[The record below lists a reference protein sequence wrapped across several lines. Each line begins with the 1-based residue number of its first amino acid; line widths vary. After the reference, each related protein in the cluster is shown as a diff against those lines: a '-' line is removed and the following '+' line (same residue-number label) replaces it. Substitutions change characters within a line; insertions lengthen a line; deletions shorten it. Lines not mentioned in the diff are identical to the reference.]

1 MSQKKIPHY
10 YQMDSSDCGPTC
22 LRIIAKY
29 YNHELN
35 LEYLR
40 TICNTTSAG
49 TSLAS
54 LKSGAES
61 IGFETIALE
70 IHCNELTTLPL
81 PCILY
86 VRNSHY
92 VVLYDFNKKNVTISD
107 PAFGRIKYSH
117 EEVIKLF
124 CGENAN
130 GIVLL
135 LKPTS
140 SFSKTIN
147 HSSNLNKLKFLKKY
161 LIKFKKKYLLLGIIS
176 LSSLGFQLFLPYI
189 SQKVIDYGI
198 EGRNINL
205 VVLLL
210 FAGICLQTGN
220 IGSNYFK
227 NMLLLNISSFVNI
240 NLISDYIDK
249 LLRLPIKYFHSRT
262 NGDILQRIYDHQKIE
277 SFLSN
282 STLSLII
289 SFANLFIFSI
299 ILIHYNTNI
308 FLLFFTS
315 SILYVIWVVSFIKK
329 RKRLEYQ
336 KFNSLSENQTHTIQL
351 IQGIQDIKLN
361 NCEKLWR
368 NNWRNYQ
375 EAIYKINRNTQ
386 KIFQYQN
393 NGGKIILIFRDA
405 YITYYLA
412 ELIISGQLSIGV
424 MFAVLY
430 IVGQVS
436 NPLESIVDVLKSA
449 QDASISIERSIEVSN
464 LPGEQSS
471 FNLITIKNREI
482 NSNIELNNVSYSY
495 INDFNFFSLNNICC
509 EIFKGKITA
518 IVGHSGCGKS
528 TLIKLLLGLYYPDS
542 GSISIEGVNIKNLE
556 INQWRSNSGSVIQD
570 GFIFSGSIAK
580 NICMSDDYDH
590 QKLIESIKLANFYDF
605 VLKLPNRYETKLG
618 SEGLRLSQGQK
629 QRILIA
635 RAIYKYPNYLFL
647 DEATNALDS
656 ENEMIILNNIKNHFK
671 NKTIVISA
679 HRLSTIKNVD
689 QIIVLEGGN
698 LTEIGTHDELI
709 KNKKVYYKL
718 FKNQFELG
726 I

>member
-1 MSQKKIPHY
+1 M
-10 YQMDSSDCGPTC
+10 
-22 LRIIAKY
+22 
-29 YNHELN
+29 N

-40 TICNTTSAG
+40 SICQTTMAG

-54 LKSGAES
+54 LKNGAET

-70 IHCNELTTLPL
+70 INCCELATLPL
-81 PCILY
+81 PCILH
-86 VRNSHY
+86 VRNNHY
-92 VVLYDFNKKNVTISD
+92 VVLHEFNKKNATISD
-107 PAFGRIKYSH
+107 PAFGRIRYLH
-117 EEVIKLF
+117 EEVINLF
-124 CGENAN
+124 CGENTN

-147 HSSNLNKLKFLKKY
+147 HSSNTNKLRYLKKY
-161 LIKFKKKYLLLGIIS
+161 LIKFKKKYLILGMIS
-176 LSSLGFQLFLPYI
+176 LSSLIFQIFIPYI

-198 EGRNINL
+198 KEGNINL
-205 VVLLL
+205 VILLL

-220 IGSNYFK
+220 IVSNYFK
-227 NMLLLNISSFVNI
+227 NMLLLNISSLVNI

-289 SFANLFIFSI
+289 SFVNLFIFSI
-299 ILIHYNTNI
+299 ILILYNTNI

-315 SILYVIWVVSFIKK
+315 SVLYVIWVVSFIKQ

-336 KFNSLSENQTHTIQL
+336 KFNSLSENQTQTIQL
-351 IQGIQDIKLN
+351 IQGIQDIKSN
-361 NCEKLWR
+361 NCEKLWG

-375 EAIYKINRNTQ
+375 EVIYNINIKTQ
-386 KIFQYQN
+386 KIYQYQN

-405 YITYYLA
+405 FITYYLA

-436 NPLESIVDVLKSA
+436 NPLEKIVDVLKSA

-464 LPGEQSS
+464 LPVEQSS
-471 FNLITIKNREI
+471 SNLVTIKNGEI

-495 INDFNFFSLNNICC
+495 INDFNLFSLNNISCK
-509 EIFKGKITA
+509 ITKGKITA

-528 TLIKLLLGLYYPDS
+528 ALIKLLLGLYYPDS
-542 GSISIEGVNIKNLE
+542 GFITIEGVNIKNLE
-556 INQWRSNSGSVIQD
+556 INQWRNNSGSVLQD

-580 NICMSDDYDH
+580 NISMKDDYDH
-590 QKLIESIKLANFYDF
+590 QKLIDSIKLANFYDF
-605 VLKLPNRYETKLG
+605 VLKLPNRYETRLG
-618 SEGLRLSQGQK
+618 SGGLRLSQGQK
-629 QRILIA
+629 QKILIA

-647 DEATNALDS
+647 DEATNGLDS
-656 ENEMIILNNIKNHFK
+656 ENEMIILNNIKNHFE

-698 LTEIGTHDELI
+698 LIEIGNHDDLI
-709 KNKKVYYKL
+709 KNNKVYSKL
-718 FKNQFELG
+718 FRN
-726 I
+726 